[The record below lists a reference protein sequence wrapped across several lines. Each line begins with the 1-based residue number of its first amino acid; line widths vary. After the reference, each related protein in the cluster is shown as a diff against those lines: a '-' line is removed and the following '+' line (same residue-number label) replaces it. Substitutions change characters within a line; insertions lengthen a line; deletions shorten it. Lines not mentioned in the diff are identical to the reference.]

1 VAYGWEEDEMALG
14 LTRETWRVIGHVR
27 DVTVIL
33 VIAVGGM
40 YVLSNPAKFDA
51 FLNWMRGRQ

>member
-1 VAYGWEEDEMALG
+1 MALG

-27 DVTVIL
+27 DVTLIL

-51 FLNWMRGRQ
+51 FLSWMVGRH